1 MTKCKTKRR
10 WIFPVALLA
19 YALVFLCAA
28 AIGFDFLW
36 DYMDAYEQS
45 RPHIALHAY
54 EEKLTAQYVADK
66 CTDLIGQ
73 IDHKVQSEENCRQV
87 ILDALKG
94 NFSFAKKS
102 SESDE
107 DHHVY
112 VIRCG
117 AKVIG
122 TMEMERK
129 GESMQGFIPWQ
140 VTKDSFDLSFL
151 LTDPVSITVPEGFTV
166 TVFGNTLDSSY
177 ITKSDIPFSLLKE
190 FYDEYDLPHMVTYS
204 AGPFLG
210 EATLTP
216 LDTNGNA
223 VAITEETDM
232 NTFLNNCSAEENDAL
247 TDVVQNFVQCY
258 MDFTSCKNNSTSTN
272 YQELAKFM
280 VSGGELAKRMRD
292 AFDGLSWVS
301 DRHATLDKV
310 EIGHFANI
318 GNGRYLCDVTYTV
331 NTRTFNGDVK
341 TTANVKLVFLQT
353 ENGLKAEAMV
363 SF

>member
-1 MTKCKTKRR
+1 MAKTNTKRR

-28 AIGFDFLW
+28 AIGFHFLW

-45 RPHIALHAY
+45 RPHIALNAY
-54 EEKLTAQYVADK
+54 KEKLTAEYVAGK

-73 IDHKVQSEENCRQV
+73 IDHNIQSEESCRKV
-87 ILDALKG
+87 IVDSLKD

-102 SESDE
+102 SDSDE
-107 DHHVY
+107 DHHIY

-117 AKVIG
+117 KQVIG
-122 TMEMERK
+122 TMEMERR
-129 GESMQGFIPWQ
+129 GESTQGFVPWQ
-140 VTKDSFDLSFL
+140 VTKDSFDLSYL
-151 LTDPVSITVPEGFTV
+151 LTDPVSLTVPEGFSV
-166 TVFGNTLDSSY
+166 IVFGNVLDSSY

-190 FYDEYDLPHMVTYS
+190 FYGEYDLPYMTTYT

-210 EATLTP
+210 EATLTAQ
-216 LDTNGNA
+216 DADGNT
-223 VAITEETDM
+223 VVIDSETDM
-232 NTFLNNCSAEENDAL
+232 NTFLNNCSAEEGDAL
-247 TDVVQNFVQCY
+247 TAAVESFVQRY
-258 MDFTSCKNNSTSTN
+258 MDFTSCKNNNTSAN
-272 YQELAKFM
+272 YQELAKYM
-280 VSGGELAKRMRD
+280 VPGGELAKRMRD

-301 DRHATLDKV
+301 DRHATLDSIS
-310 EIGHFANI
+310 IGHFVNI
-318 GNGRYLCDVTYTV
+318 GEGRYLCDVTYTV